1 MTKRVTEMP
10 NLGIGTFRLEGDTA
24 YNSVK
29 MALEVGFRHI
39 DTAQIYG
46 NEAQVGQA
54 IKESAIPRDELF
66 ITTKVWNNKLNKS
79 DFISS
84 VKKSLENLQVESV
97 DLLLIHWPAPSND
110 EPMAEYLGELL
121 KAKQQGLTKHI
132 GVSNFTI
139 ANLNEAMQTLDSRE
153 VFTNQIEVHPYLTN
167 TKLRSFC
174 NKHDIHVTAYMPFV
188 VGKVLKDQTIID
200 ISNKYDASPAQVV
213 IAWENA
219 HGMTTIPS
227 STKRKNLEDNF
238 NDKAVKLDSEDTARI
253 DGLNCN
259 DRQATPDFAPQW
271 DQ

>member
-1 MTKRVTEMP
+1 
-10 NLGIGTFRLEGDTA
+10 
-24 YNSVK
+24 
-29 MALEVGFRHI
+29 
-39 DTAQIYG
+39 
-46 NEAQVGQA
+46 
-54 IKESAIPRDELF
+54 
-66 ITTKVWNNKLNKS
+66 
-79 DFISS
+79 
-84 VKKSLENLQVESV
+84 
-97 DLLLIHWPAPSND
+97 
-110 EPMAEYLGELL
+110 
-121 KAKQQGLTKHI
+121 
-132 GVSNFTI
+132 
-139 ANLNEAMQTLDSRE
+139 
-153 VFTNQIEVHPYLTN
+153 
-167 TKLRSFC
+167 
-174 NKHDIHVTAYMPFV
+174 MPFV

>member
-174 NKHDIHVTAYMPFV
+174 NKHDIHVTAYMPFCC
-188 VGKVLKDQTIID
+188 G
-200 ISNKYDASPAQVV
+200 
-213 IAWENA
+213 
-219 HGMTTIPS
+219 
-227 STKRKNLEDNF
+227 
-238 NDKAVKLDSEDTARI
+238 
-253 DGLNCN
+253 
-259 DRQATPDFAPQW
+259 
-271 DQ
+271 